1 MEGDYVN
8 SINYPVAVVTGGNS
22 GIGKAIARALSKNGA
37 PVAIVGRNQDRLR
50 EVAAELGGSS
60 TWHCADVS
68 DRRQV
73 AAAVSGIIERHSRID
88 VLVNCAGLLN
98 SVTTGDPLDLAEMV
112 WDEVLDINLKGSF
125 LMACACSPYLPR
137 PGGRIINISSIGAQT
152 GGSGPGGLAY
162 AAAKAGVVG
171 LTFSLARELSP
182 QGITANVIS
191 PGYIANTNLFGG
203 DLPEERMSATVS
215 QIPAGRVGQPE
226 DVAAAVLYLASPEA
240 SYVTGQILN
249 VNGGW
254 LFGP

>member
-1 MEGDYVN
+1 MKG
-8 SINYPVAVVTGGNS
+8 INHRVAVVTGGNS
-22 GIGKAIARALSKNGA
+22 GIGKAIAQALAKNGA
-37 PVAIVGRNQDRLR
+37 SVAIVGRNEKRLR
-50 EVAAELGGSS
+50 KAAAQLGDSAS
-60 TWHCADVS
+60 WHCADVA
-68 DRRQV
+68 DHRQV
-73 AAAVSGIIERHSRID
+73 AAAVSEIIKRHSGID

-98 SVTTGDPLDLAEMV
+98 SVTTGDPLDLAEQV
-112 WDEVLDINLKGSF
+112 WDEVLDVNLKGSF
-125 LMACACSPYLPR
+125 LMACACAPYLSR

-162 AAAKAGVVG
+162 AASKAGVEG

-182 QGITANVIS
+182 QGITANVVS

-203 DLPEERMSATVS
+203 DLPQERMVTTVS

-240 SYVTGQILN
+240 SYVTGQVLN

-254 LFGP
+254 LFGR